1 MTFLPTF
8 LLVFFALVGA
18 ASAQPASPDEQAA
31 VGSSGLPIPRFAS
44 LHADEANMR
53 TGPGTRYPIEWV
65 YVREGLPVEITAEF
79 EIWRRVRDW
88 EGSEGWVHKSVL
100 TGKRTLIVTGQTR
113 QVYEEMDDKSAV
125 KAHVEQGVIGALLGC
140 GPEWC
145 KVKFDDING
154 YMPKSAFWGVYAN
167 ETFN

>member
-1 MTFLPTF
+1 MFLHTLLF
-8 LLVFFALVGA
+8 LFLAVGGIGTTQA
-18 ASAQPASPDEQAA
+18 QAA
-31 VGSSGLPIPRFAS
+31 ENSGTGVTGLPLPRFAS
-44 LHADEANMR
+44 LHADEINMR

-65 YVREGLPVEITAEF
+65 YVREGLPVEVTAEF

-88 EGSEGWVHKSVL
+88 EGSEGWIHKSAL

-113 QVYEEMDDKSAV
+113 QVYEEMDEQSAV
-125 KAHVEQGVIGALLGC
+125 KAHVEPGVIGHLLSC
-140 GPEWC
+140 SPDWC